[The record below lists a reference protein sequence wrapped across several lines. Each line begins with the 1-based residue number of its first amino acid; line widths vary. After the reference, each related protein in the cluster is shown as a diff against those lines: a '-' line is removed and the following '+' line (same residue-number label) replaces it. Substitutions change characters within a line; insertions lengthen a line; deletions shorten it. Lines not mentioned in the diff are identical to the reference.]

1 MNPEKVDVNV
11 HPAKL
16 EVRFEEDNKVFKAI
30 YHAIK
35 EALLKGDLV
44 GNPDRTDE
52 LREETLLNNKTN
64 NGVELNNNFLAQIY
78 AERQNLKN
86 NENIVKEN
94 KKDLNIENEEIL
106 DNIENRQ
113 IAKVEENTQK
123 ENGKFISYDEK

>member
-1 MNPEKVDVNV
+1 MITIGKYGFVILNLDMNPEKVDVNV

-64 NGVELNNNFLAQIY
+64 NVDV
-78 AERQNLKN
+78 
-86 NENIVKEN
+86 VKELD
-94 KKDLNIENEEIL
+94 KEFKEDLKDMLVKYE
-106 DNIENRQ
+106 
-113 IAKVEENTQK
+113 
-123 ENGKFISYDEK
+123 